1 MSGRSDAPL
10 EGVVLDD
17 VDPGSIAPAELRAA
31 LESERS
37 LVRQRGA
44 RVCAALAADDVDRV
58 RPFVDELGA
67 VLRDENAG
75 VVQTAAAA
83 LQEIAAIDAGA
94 VVPVLDDLVV
104 LVGSDHPSIQLAGA
118 RLLGDV
124 AEERPADCVPVLGD
138 LLDRLKDAPV
148 TAGNDSYAAYVED
161 RGTKEAIQQRER
173 ESQEYEQHARQL
185 ASNVV
190 IAAANADPAAVADH
204 AEGFADLAVTDDVV
218 VRSAALDALGT
229 LAQESPESVRPHV
242 SVAMTAL
249 DAEATVVRAR
259 AVRLFGFLGDDEY
272 VEVLERV
279 AESDPDEEI
288 ATFAGET
295 ASFLAR

>member
-10 EGVVLDD
+10 DGVVLDD
-17 VDPGSIAPAELRAA
+17 VDPESIAPAELRAA

-58 RPFVDELGA
+58 RPFVDELGG

-83 LQEIAAIDAGA
+83 LQEIAAIDVSA
-94 VVPVLDDLVV
+94 VVPILDDLAA

-118 RLLGDV
+118 QLLGDV
-124 AEERPADCVPVLGD
+124 AEERPADCVPVLGE
-138 LLDRLKDAPV
+138 LLDGLRDAPV
-148 TAGNDSYAAYVED
+148 TAGADSYAAYVED
-161 RGTKEAIQQRER
+161 RGTKEAIQQREQ
-173 ESQEYEQHARQL
+173 ESREYEQHARQL
-185 ASNVV
+185 AANVV
-190 IAAANADPAAVADH
+190 IAAANADPAAVVEHADTL
-204 AEGFADLAVTDDVV
+204 AELAATDDVV

-229 LAQESPESVRPHV
+229 LARESPESVRPHV
-242 SVAMTAL
+242 SVAETAL

-259 AVRLFGFLGDDEY
+259 AVRLFGFLGDEEY
-272 VEVLERV
+272 VDVLERV
-279 AESDPDEEI
+279 AQSDPDEEV

>member
-10 EGVVLDD
+10 DGVVLDD
-17 VDPGSIAPAELRAA
+17 VDPESIAPAELRAA

-58 RPFVDELGA
+58 RPFVDELGG

-83 LQEIAAIDAGA
+83 LQEIAAIDVSA
-94 VVPVLDDLVV
+94 VVPILDDLAA

-118 RLLGDV
+118 QLLGDV
-124 AEERPADCVPVLGD
+124 AEERPADCVPVLGE
-138 LLDRLKDAPV
+138 LLDGLRDAPV
-148 TAGNDSYAAYVED
+148 TAGADSYATYVED
-161 RGTKEAIQQRER
+161 RGTKEAIQQREQ
-173 ESQEYEQHARQL
+173 ESREYEQHARQL
-185 ASNVV
+185 AANVV
-190 IAAANADPAAVADH
+190 IAAANADPAAVVEHADTL
-204 AEGFADLAVTDDVV
+204 AELAATDDVV

-229 LAQESPESVRPHV
+229 LARESPESVRPHV
-242 SVAMTAL
+242 SVAETAL

-259 AVRLFGFLGDDEY
+259 AVRLFGFLGDEEY
-272 VEVLERV
+272 VDVLERV
-279 AESDPDEEI
+279 AQSDPDEEV

>member
-10 EGVVLDD
+10 DAVVLND
-17 VDPGSIAPAELRAA
+17 VPLESIEPAEVRAA
-31 LESERS
+31 LRSERS
-37 LVRQRGA
+37 LIRQRGA
-44 RVCAALAADDVDRV
+44 RVCATLAADDVDRV

-75 VVQTAAAA
+75 VVQTAASA
-83 LQEIAAIDAGA
+83 LQEIAAVDVDAIA
-94 VVPVLDDLVV
+94 EITDDVAALTRSE
-104 LVGSDHPSIQLAGA
+104 LPSIQLAGA

-138 LLDRLKDAPV
+138 LLDGLKDAPV
-148 TAGNDSYAAYVED
+148 TAGDDSYAGHVED

-185 ASNVV
+185 TSNVV
-190 IAAANADPAAVADH
+190 IAAANAESAAVADH
-204 AEGFADLAVTDDVV
+204 VEALADLAATDDVV
-218 VRSAALDALGT
+218 VRSAALDVLGT

-242 SVAMTAL
+242 AVAVTAL
-249 DAEATVVRAR
+249 DAEASVVRAR
-259 AVRLFGFLGDDEY
+259 AVRLFGFLGDEEY
-272 VEVLERV
+272 VEALERV
-279 AESDPDEEI
+279 AESDADEEI

>member
-10 EGVVLDD
+10 DGVVLDD
-17 VDPGSIAPAELRAA
+17 VDPESIAPAELRAA

-58 RPFVDELGA
+58 RPFVDELGG

-83 LQEIAAIDAGA
+83 LQEIAAIDASA
-94 VVPVLDDLVV
+94 VVPILDDLAA

-118 RLLGDV
+118 QLLGDV
-124 AEERPADCVPVLGD
+124 AEERPADCVPVLGE
-138 LLDRLKDAPV
+138 LLDGLRDAPV
-148 TAGNDSYAAYVED
+148 TAGADSYAAYVED
-161 RGTKEAIQQRER
+161 RGTKEAIQQREQ
-173 ESQEYEQHARQL
+173 ESREYEQHARQL
-185 ASNVV
+185 AANVV
-190 IAAANADPAAVADH
+190 IAAANADPAAVVEHADTL
-204 AEGFADLAVTDDVV
+204 AELAATDDVV

-229 LAQESPESVRPHV
+229 LARESPESARPHV
-242 SVAMTAL
+242 SVAETAL

-259 AVRLFGFLGDDEY
+259 AVRLFGFLGDEEY

-279 AESDPDEEI
+279 AQSDPDEEV